1 MREIIL
7 ILGALIALACGAPPD
22 ERSESED
29 QARSKTPSANAAL
42 PAAVSPFP
50 AGLTGTLAFE
60 SDREGRPRI
69 YTIDLSTG
77 KITRLTQGGEWR
89 DENPRWSPDGKRI
102 AFASTRQSSSFDIF
116 VMNADGT
123 SIERLTDNPAIEHD
137 PTWDSDGRSIIFSG
151 ERDGRGELYR
161 VWLGS
166 RRVVR
171 LTDGI
176 NRAIMPAVS
185 PDGNS
190 VSWAGQTIRYFQIH
204 VRGVSDIGGNSV
216 QLTSGE
222 PACRPA
228 WSPDGQ
234 QVTYVLGEDPS
245 RLGIVSVATKEART
259 LFKHPKLWLYYP
271 AFSRDARHVAF
282 AVSPEH
288 HRGEDWDL
296 AIISTAAP
304 DSSFQRLTAGPGND
318 RLPDW
323 KP

>member
-1 MREIIL
+1 MRKVIL
-7 ILGALIALACGAPPD
+7 VLGIVSALACGTEPD
-22 ERSESED
+22 SRNDGGD
-29 QARSKTPSANAAL
+29 QSRAKTGGGPASLPSA
-42 PAAVSPFP
+42 VVPFP
-50 AGLTGTLAFE
+50 GGLKGTLVFE
-60 SDREGRPRI
+60 SDRDGRPKI
-69 YTIDLSTG
+69 YTLDLSNG
-77 KITRLTQGGEWR
+77 KVAPLTESGDWR
-89 DENPRWSPDGKRI
+89 DESPKWSPDGKRI
-102 AFASTRQSSSFDIF
+102 AFASTRQGSNFDIF
-116 VMNADGT
+116 IMNADG
-123 SIERLTDNPAIEHD
+123 SGVERLTDNPAIEHD
-137 PTWDSDGRSIIFSG
+137 PVWDPDGRSIIFSG

-161 VWLGS
+161 VWLES

-185 PDGNS
+185 PDGKS

-204 VRGVSDIGGNSV
+204 VRGVSDFRSDSV

-234 QVTYVLGEDPS
+234 QITYVLGEDPS
-245 RLGIVSVATKEART
+245 RLGILSIATKESRT

-271 AFSRDARHVAF
+271 AFSRDAQHVAF
-282 AVSPEH
+282 SVSPEH

-296 AIISTAAP
+296 ALISAAAP
-304 DSSFQRLTAGPGND
+304 DTSFQRLTVGPGND